1 MVELTRVRD
10 PKELEREKQLEE
22 EDKAER
28 ERVQAKLTA
37 KGGDKEGD
45 EETEVVET
53 TLEERVHE
61 SREVLG
67 RLADT
72 DGQEERGSLLALLE
86 LERRLRDESDLKP
99 GEVSLEK
106 DIAVVL
112 TRQTPE
118 EGVYVGLLTRY
129 LRTFGSKPSC
139 YEDLRP
145 YVISLDG
152 TDLNQWRAILD
163 DVPTDTVCH
172 LFRSVHQ
179 PSHTETEYRSQ
190 LATTEQCV

>member
-112 TRQTPE
+112 TRPYPRGRRIRRTPN
-118 EGVYVGLLTRY
+118 
-129 LRTFGSKPSC
+129 S
-139 YEDLRP
+139 
-145 YVISLDG
+145 ISS
-152 TDLNQWRAILD
+152 NIWQQAILLRG
-163 DVPTDTVCH
+163 PQALCY
-172 LFRSVHQ
+172 FSGRN
-179 PSHTETEYRSQ
+179 
-190 LATTEQCV
+190 